1 MPSPHRRHQ
10 QVTGL
15 LIARLSPS
23 TRLRDLFTKLEG
35 YQDAGVRFYW
45 VTGPETPLIAKYE
58 LTPEGYVLRSHVEGD
73 AVFRSFLS
81 DGLEPK
87 LAELVGS

>member
-1 MPSPHRRHQ
+1 
-10 QVTGL
+10 
-15 LIARLSPS
+15 
-23 TRLRDLFTKLEG
+23 
-35 YQDAGVRFYW
+35 VRFYW
-45 VTGPETPLIAKYE
+45 VHTVPDKAPLIDALLKYE

-87 LAELVGS
+87 LAELARFLIKSEWSTALSTLCPWLSCRVNRTYLSPQLNR